1 MSHVRQNMLNLETV
15 YKKIHKVFDEHQSD
29 PQTEVE
35 MRLGK
40 FNGKMFDTN
49 VSREIFEKIHDALM
63 KYDGWEKIFNTEEE
77 VFYRDRD
84 NIRMSVNESTGDR
97 KVVQK
102 VSVHK
107 EDFKRIKGA
116 PLDMRFSVCKEVPI
130 ELEDFSDMD
139 RKRSKIRR
147 SFVRKNLSIDLTT
160 STGDS
165 VDLDSEELTEYQVE
179 FEIIKPSEVKDKYQL
194 MNIIQKVNDL
204 FKIFE
209 NTK

>member
-1 MSHVRQNMLNLETV
+1 MNIETV

-49 VSREIFEKIHDALM
+49 VGKDTFDKIHTALM

-84 NIRMSVNESTGDR
+84 NIRMSIDETSGNR
-97 KVVQK
+97 KVIQK
-102 VSVHK
+102 VSIHK
-107 EDFKRIKGA
+107 EDFKRIKGS
-116 PLDMRFSVCKEVPI
+116 PFEMRFSVCKEVPVD
-130 ELEDFSDMD
+130 LEDFGDMD
-139 RKRSKIRR
+139 RKRTKIRR
-147 SFVRKNLSIDLTT
+147 SFIRKNLSIDLTIT
-160 STGDS
+160 SGDA
-165 VDLDSEELTEYQVE
+165 VDMDSEDMVEYQVE
-179 FEIIKPSEVKDKYQL
+179 FEIIQPSEVKDKFQL

-209 NTK
+209 NNK